1 MSSGTGCIATTSHG
15 YGCINPV
22 QPGRLTCA
30 AHDPAR
36 QCGAPT
42 KAGSPCKRLKVQGHT
57 LCSKHLPP
65 GA

>member
-1 MSSGTGCIATTSHG
+1 MSGCLAATSKG

-22 QPGRLTCA
+22 PPGRLTCA

-42 KAGSPCKRLKVQGHT
+42 KTGSTCKRLKVQGHT
-57 LCSKHLPP
+57 RCSKHLDY
-65 GA
+65 A

>member
-1 MSSGTGCIATTSHG
+1 MNAHCSATTSNG

-22 QPGRLTCA
+22 QPGRLVCA

-42 KAGSPCKRLKVQGHT
+42 RSGGKCKRMRIQGHPR
-57 LCSKHLPP
+57 CSKHLPP
-65 GA
+65 DVA